1 MIEKPKRQNPK
12 ETSVIKVGVS
22 VGRGENKTVIV
33 PAEVEKLA
41 KLWCSYE
48 EMSAYFNVPANTL
61 KYNFS
66 DIIAKGRSE
75 TKQALRRA
83 QLKVALEGNTTML
96 IWLGK
101 NILGQADS
109 PSNEE
114 EDKKTP
120 ELTQE
125 QIDERINELL
135 KVNNEKNTKTSG
147 KSRTDIVD
155 TIKGSEGEV

>member
-1 MIEKPKRQNPK
+1 MNEKPRRQHPK
-12 ETSVIKVGVS
+12 ETTVIKTGVS

-33 PAEVEKLA
+33 PEEVEKLA
-41 KLWCSYE
+41 KLWCTYE

-83 QLKVALEGNTTML
+83 QLKAALEGNTTML

-101 NILGQADS
+101 NILGQLDS
-109 PSNEE
+109 PIEE
-114 EDKKTP
+114 ERAP
-120 ELTQE
+120 ELTAE
-125 QIDERINELL
+125 EIDGRINELID
-135 KVNNEKNTKTSG
+135 KAKNDKPKPTR
-147 KSRTDIVD
+147 KSRTIKSD
-155 TIKGSEGEV
+155 TTSTPEEQV